1 PCRLAALPP
10 NGGVMAGID
19 AMPPLQS
26 GRFLVEIGSEVV
38 ANFQEC
44 TGLTV
49 EVEVQEYVEGGN
61 NEYIHKLPGRMK
73 YTNITLKRGISD
85 NPQFAS
91 WRPKVEGGK
100 ISVEPKNLSIILF
113 NHAGETVKTWEVT
126 DAYPVK
132 WTGPDMRASSMD
144 VAIETLELAHRGWR
158 ER

>member
-1 PCRLAALPP
+1 
-10 NGGVMAGID
+10 MAGID
-19 AMPPLQS
+19 AIPPLQS

-44 TGLTV
+44 SGLTV

-61 NEYIHKLPGRMK
+61 NEFIHKLPGRMK
-73 YTNITLKRGISD
+73 YSNITLKRGISD

-91 WRPKVEGGK
+91 WRPRIEGGK
-100 ISVEPKNLSIILF
+100 ISVQPKNISIILF
-113 NHAGETVKTWEVT
+113 DHAGQTVKTWEVSE
-126 DAYPVK
+126 AYPVK

>member
-1 PCRLAALPP
+1 
-10 NGGVMAGID
+10 MAGID

>member
-1 PCRLAALPP
+1 
-10 NGGVMAGID
+10 MAGID

-61 NEYIHKLPGRMK
+61 NEFVHKLPGRMK

-85 NPQFAS
+85 NPQFAT
-91 WRPKVEGGK
+91 WRPKIEGGK

-113 NHAGETVKTWEVT
+113 NHAGETVKRWEVT

-132 WTGPDMRASSMD
+132 WTGPDMRASSME
-144 VAIETLELAHRGWR
+144 VAIETLEIAHSGWS
-158 ER
+158 EQ

>member
-1 PCRLAALPP
+1 
-10 NGGVMAGID
+10 MAGID
-19 AMPPLQS
+19 AKLPLQS

-44 TGLTV
+44 SGLTV

-61 NEYIHKLPGRMK
+61 NEFIHKLPGRMK

-85 NPQFAS
+85 NAQFAT
-91 WRPKVEGGK
+91 WRPKIEGGK

-113 NHAGETVKTWEVT
+113 SQAGETVKTWEVT
-126 DAYPVK
+126 EAYPVK

-144 VAIETLELAHRGWR
+144 VAIETLEIAHSGWR
-158 ER
+158 EV